1 MKKNVA
7 SQKVGAQMVSATDG
21 SAFTGSVTVEVTL
34 DAGTQAT
41 GSVGS
46 GACTHEGT
54 GYHTYAPAQAE
65 TNGDLAAF
73 TFHGTGAI
81 PVTVQIYTSFP
92 QSADNATNIALIKT
106 STDEIGT
113 AGAGLTNI
121 NLPNQTMDIVG
132 NITGNLSGSVGS
144 VGANGISAASLAA
157 DAGTELATALLDLA
171 NGVETGTTVRQA
183 LKILGAALAG
193 KVSGAGTTT
202 ITFRNMGD
210 ASDVIVATVDADGNR
225 SAVTLTP

>member
-46 GACTHEGT
+46 GACTHEGN

-92 QSADNATNIALIKT
+92 QSVDNATNIALIKT

>member
-73 TFHGTGAI
+73 TFHGTGAV
-81 PVTVQIYTSFP
+81 PATVQIYTSFP
-92 QSADNATNIALIKT
+92 QSVDNATNIALIKT